1 MFSDDERDSDENL
14 EEDDE
19 TGATLS
25 SPTIQSSDAI
35 TPMSRTP
42 ASSVNFRSS
51 LSRIS
56 STSRT
61 SSTSTTEMSP
71 ALREQLEQLLNHPAL
86 RTFLQ
91 EQTSSNVTTAIVE
104 STDHRSANS
113 TTVPQTPRRR
123 RGRQITSPNLT
134 SPPPTTR
141 LQTRRAQITQS
152 AISTNRSV
160 SPLPPQP
167 QFDALSPQ
175 PSILS
180 GVSGFMNPD
189 GTYWFHY

>member
-25 SPTIQSSDAI
+25 SPTIRTSDAI
-35 TPMSRTP
+35 TPMNRTP
-42 ASSVNFRSS
+42 ASSVDFRSS

-56 STSRT
+56 SNSQT
-61 SSTSTTEMSP
+61 SST
-71 ALREQLEQLLNHPAL
+71 
-86 RTFLQ
+86 
-91 EQTSSNVTTAIVE
+91 VTTAIVE

-141 LQTRRAQITQS
+141 LQTRR
-152 AISTNRSV
+152 
-160 SPLPPQP
+160 
-167 QFDALSPQ
+167 
-175 PSILS
+175 
-180 GVSGFMNPD
+180 
-189 GTYWFHY
+189 